1 MKYQNN
7 RNEVGVRR
15 VKVRVIVPC
24 YNETAVLQRT
34 IDKLQEIMDVDAQQ
48 QGYTY
53 DLLFVDDGSKDTT
66 IDILQNAAAQSSVV
80 KYLSFS
86 RNFGKESAMIAG
98 FEHSVDC
105 DAVVMIDADLQHPP
119 ELIPDM
125 IKAYNEG
132 YDQVVAKRNRDGE
145 SAARK
150 WMTRL
155 YYKMINYWVE
165 DIELIDGIGDF
176 RLLSQRA
183 VRSLVSMGEYN
194 RFSKGLFA
202 WIGYNT
208 KIISYDNVLRDAGES
223 KWSFKSLLNYAID
236 GLISFNNKPLRMMIY
251 LGVSIFGIS
260 MLYLIYLLIDTL
272 IHGVS
277 VPGYVTM
284 IAAILLLGGIQ
295 LISIG
300 IIGEYIGR
308 IYYEVK
314 QRPKYIVRAANVT
327 PPTHEPLDISY
338 TNHTQK

>member
-1 MKYQNN
+1 M
-7 RNEVGVRR
+7 
-15 VKVRVIVPC
+15 KVRVIVPC

-66 IDILQNAAAQSSVV
+66 IDILQNAAAKSSVV

-105 DAVVMIDADLQHPP
+105 DAVIMIDADLQHPP

-125 IKAYNEG
+125 IKAYSEG

-338 TNHTQK
+338 TNHIQK